1 MGSGIICL
9 NDYGVLMVEGSHV
22 VKDRRIG
29 GIRLDGEVRG
39 RCSEKRLW
47 SAGEK
52 KPNLLGNG
60 WTGGWEL
67 LELDLI

>member
-1 MGSGIICL
+1 M
-9 NDYGVLMVEGSHV
+9 

-29 GIRLDGEVRG
+29 GIRLDGEFRG